1 MSFVDSSGLA
11 VEQLELRHAAVL
23 DANTG
28 LTWTNAEDRRR
39 RQVGQL
45 AASSTLCKKCL
56 IRSILDPS
64 RRPMMTPD
72 SICVVSRAAGA
83 PLESGT
89 RQRWDRRREDS
100 GPTRR
105 RTLSFAVILDGL
117 AAAQLAPEEAA
128 VENAKN
134 GPT

>member
-1 MSFVDSSGLA
+1 MSFVESNGLA
-11 VEQLELRHAAVL
+11 VEQLELRHAAIL

-64 RRPMMTPD
+64 RRPVMTPD
-72 SICVVSRAAGA
+72 SNSVVSRAAGA

-105 RTLSFAVILDGL
+105 SAVILDGL

-128 VENAKN
+128 VENAKH